1 MKIEYGHRNILV
13 WMSLLG
19 LILLAAC
26 SKSDEVMMEDGVPV
40 VRAQF
45 NFSLPLKGTM
55 SNTRMGGTDVQEAG
69 TPGQFRGMTDV
80 NLFCYNSATEPTQT
94 TKKIGN
100 IIEINS
106 LETTVTTDITTDY
119 SMCQEIKIPV
129 TTSYFG
135 FYARA
140 NDAPSTHNEKM
151 RYGIV
156 EAVGLSK
163 GSYVDNS
170 SIHFIP
176 VPICNSDEDFG
187 GSLVGPRLLALLND
201 LMSTTVAE
209 AAPNDKWATV
219 NDIYLNEAYQRMIAL
234 KAMSSSHV
242 ELLLAAINR
251 ILYLESPDHQGD
263 ALRQALINKIA
274 GYCTVAP
281 TPTSATITLKDDYQ
295 GYPIDIHLPAGAA
308 RVEWDAEQ
316 EKFVVPATHSYG
328 TAINVASLQDY
339 VYPMNLQYQVLSTIK
354 ASDEKVIMTD
364 TPSTTYDSWNK
375 VLTEGYAGADN
386 SVQNSTQSIAM
397 VEQVNYAVGRLNLAT
412 RIAANRAVKD
422 AKGNTVDLEEH
433 GFTLKGYL
441 IGGQREV
448 GYDFQPI
455 AGTKAY
461 TIYDSYLLNGNPI
474 SVDNRGYSDTDYIL
488 GLGTDSN
495 QKINMALELV
505 NESDDF
511 WGEDGLI
518 AHGATFYLVAV
529 LDPNPSGTATTL
541 NKVFDRDYYTT
552 VNLTITSLAKAS
564 YGLPNLD
571 IPHPTVGVSVNLSWE
586 DGLWFDD
593 VELKYSR

>member
-1 MKIEYGHRNILV
+1 MKKEFGHRSILIG
-13 WMSLLG
+13 MGLMG
-19 LILLAAC
+19 LILLTAC
-26 SKSDEVMMEDGVPV
+26 SKSDEVKMEDGVPV

-45 NFSLPLKGTM
+45 NFSLPLKGTL

-80 NLFCYNSATEPTQT
+80 NMFCYNTTTEPTQT

-100 IIEINS
+100 IIELNS
-106 LETTVTTDITTDY
+106 SETTVTTAITTDY
-119 SMCQEIKIPV
+119 SMCQEINIPV

-163 GSYVDNS
+163 GTYVDNS
-170 SIHFIP
+170 SIRFKP
-176 VPICNSDEDFG
+176 VPICTSDDDFG

-201 LMSTTVAE
+201 LMSTTVAKE
-209 AAPNDKWATV
+209 APNDKWATV

-234 KAMSSSHV
+234 KAMSSAHV

-251 ILYLESPDHQGD
+251 ILYLEAPDNQGD
-263 ALRQALINKIA
+263 AIRQALIGKIA

-281 TPTSATITLKDDYQ
+281 TATSATITLKDDYQ
-295 GYPIDIHLPAGAA
+295 GYPADIHLPAGAA
-308 RVEWDAEQ
+308 RVEWDADQ
-316 EKFVVPATHSYG
+316 KQFVVPATHSYG
-328 TAINVASLQDY
+328 TAISVASLQDY

-354 ASDEKVIMTD
+354 ASDEKVILTD
-364 TPSTTYDSWNK
+364 TPGTTYASWNK

-412 RIAANRAVKD
+412 RIANAAVKD
-422 AKGNTVDLEEH
+422 AKGNTINLSN

-455 AGTKAY
+455 AGSKTY
-461 TIYDSYLLNGNPI
+461 TIYDSYLLNGNPM
-474 SVDNRGYSDTDYIL
+474 SVQRSVYSDTDYIL

-529 LDPNPSGTATTL
+529 LDPSSSVTATTL
-541 NKVFDRDYYTT
+541 NKIFDRDYYTT
-552 VNLTITSLAKAS
+552 VNLTITSLAKAT
-564 YGLPNLD
+564 YGLPNLE

-586 DGLWFDD
+586 DGLWYDD
-593 VELKYSR
+593 VEL